1 MDKLIDKLIGTRWF
15 MKITALILAMLLF
28 TSVYDPQKDLSN
40 INVPSGE
47 DYEILS
53 DIPVKSYYD
62 TDNLVVTGVPETVKV
77 TIQGPKNLLQPA
89 KAQRNFEV
97 YVDLANAEIGTKRV
111 QLEIRNLSDKLKATI
126 DPAYVNVSIQE
137 KVTKEF
143 KVDVEFDKT
152 LLQEGYISEP
162 PEAEPKSIKITGAKD
177 VIDKISYVKATVN
190 IRGTIKETVRREAQ
204 IQVLDRNMN
213 KLDVLLEQEMVD
225 VIIPVKSLSKT
236 VPIKVIEKGSPPDN
250 IVIDSITPD
259 IKEAKIFGAQD
270 VLDRTDSV
278 RVEVDVSQINK
289 DTELSLPVIISEGII
304 EVNPKVVKVAIQI
317 SEILQ
322 EGDQAVETDEN
333 KTFSNLPISLSGLPN
348 QYEAAVLTPNNGAS
362 LTVTGKSDMIKQ
374 LKASDFSVFLDLTNL
389 EAGDHDVKINVNGP
403 SNVQW
408 NLATDVAKV
417 TITQKEI

>member
-28 TSVYDPQKDLSN
+28 TSVYDPQKDVSN

-97 YVDLANAEIGTKRV
+97 YVDLTNAAIGTKRV
-111 QLEIRNLSDKLKATI
+111 PLEIRNLSDKLKATI

-137 KVTKEF
+137 KVTKDF

-152 LLQEGYISEP
+152 LLEAGYISEP

-213 KLDVLLEQEMVD
+213 KLDVLLEHEMVD

-236 VPIKVIEKGSPPDN
+236 VPIKVIEKGSPPAN
-250 IVIDSITPD
+250 IKIDSITPD
-259 IKEAKIFGAQD
+259 IKEAKIFAAQD

-278 RVEVDVSQINK
+278 RVEVDVSQINE
-289 DTELSLPVIISEGII
+289 DTEISLPVIISEGII
-304 EVNPKVVKVAIQI
+304 EVNPKTIRVAIQT
-317 SEILQ
+317 SEIPQ
-322 EGDQAVETDEN
+322 EGDQTVETDEN
-333 KTFSNLPISLSGLPN
+333 KTFSNLPISFSGLPN
-348 QYEAAVLTPNNGAS
+348 QYEAEVLSPNNGAS
-362 LTVTGKSDMIKQ
+362 LTVTGKSEMIKQ
-374 LKASDFSVFLDLTNL
+374 LKASDFLVFLDLSNI